1 MSIHKLFI
9 RLLIPYFDS
18 LTNCFCSGWKCRNN
32 LYIFDVIE
40 DFKEVKKLSEK
51 KTEEEKEEEVEEE
64 EKFEKYR
71 KAGQIAVKIR
81 KELGQ
86 LVKVGTPVIEICN
99 RVESLIKELGGSP
112 AFPCNVS
119 INNIAAHYTSP
130 PNDETVIEDNSIVK
144 VDFGVHIDGFIADT
158 AITFDLNS
166 GFEKLKEAAEEALR
180 IAIENIKPGVK
191 TNDIGKLIHEKIRE
205 YGYTPIRDLSGH
217 LLDEY
222 SLHGAKIIPN
232 ITLPHGEPIEVG
244 EVYAVETFAST
255 GSGTVHEKPYAYIY
269 RILPVRI
276 PVRFSSS
283 RKLLKLASE
292 RFKGLPFAE
301 RWLVKDIPA
310 IRLAIKELTTKGILY
325 EYRVLADERESMVA
339 QAEHTIIVTEDGCEI
354 TTMGKGEEL

>member
-1 MSIHKLFI
+1 MAEMEEKGEEE
-9 RLLIPYFDS
+9 R
-18 LTNCFCSGWKCRNN
+18 
-32 LYIFDVIE
+32 
-40 DFKEVKKLSEK
+40 EV
-51 KTEEEKEEEVEEE
+51 EEKE
-64 EKFEKYR
+64 KIEKYR
-71 KAGQIAVKIR
+71 KAGQIAARIR
-81 KELGQ
+81 KELDK

-99 RVESLIKELGGSP
+99 RVETLIKELGGNP

-130 PNDETVIEDNSIVK
+130 PNDKTVLENNSIVK
-144 VDFGVHIDGFIADT
+144 VDFGVHVNGFIADT

-180 IAIENIKPGVK
+180 VAIENIKAGVK
-191 TNDIGKLIHEKIRE
+191 TNEIGKLIHEKIKE
-205 YGYTPIRDLSGH
+205 YGYKPIRDLSGH

-232 ITLPHGEPIEVG
+232 ITLPHGETIEVG

-276 PVRFSSS
+276 PVRLLSS
-283 RKLLKLASE
+283 RKLLRIASE

-301 RWLVKDIPA
+301 RWLAKEIPA
-310 IRLAIKELTTKGILY
+310 IKLAIKELTNKGVLY
-325 EYRVLADERESMVA
+325 EYRVLADEKGSMVA
-339 QAEHTIIVTEDGCEI
+339 QAEHTIIVNEDGCEI
-354 TTMGKGEEL
+354 VTMLKGEEP

>member
-1 MSIHKLFI
+1 MAEMEEKGEEE
-9 RLLIPYFDS
+9 R
-18 LTNCFCSGWKCRNN
+18 
-32 LYIFDVIE
+32 
-40 DFKEVKKLSEK
+40 EV
-51 KTEEEKEEEVEEE
+51 EEKE
-64 EKFEKYR
+64 KIEKYR
-71 KAGQIAVKIR
+71 KAGQIAARIR
-81 KELGQ
+81 KELDK

-99 RVESLIKELGGSP
+99 RVETLIKELGGNP

-130 PNDETVIEDNSIVK
+130 PNDKTVLENNSIVK
-144 VDFGVHIDGFIADT
+144 VDFGVHVNGFIADT

-180 IAIENIKPGVK
+180 VAIENIKAGVK
-191 TNDIGKLIHEKIRE
+191 TNEIGKLIHEKIKE
-205 YGYTPIRDLSGH
+205 YGYKPIRDLSGH

-232 ITLPHGEPIEVG
+232 ITLPHGETIEVG

-276 PVRFSSS
+276 PVRLLSS
-283 RKLLKLASE
+283 RKLLRIASE

-301 RWLVKDIPA
+301 RWLAKEIPA
-310 IRLAIKELTTKGILY
+310 LKLAIKELTNKGVLY
-325 EYRVLADERESMVA
+325 EYRVLADEKGSMVA
-339 QAEHTIIVTEDGCEI
+339 QAEHTIIVNEDGCEI
-354 TTMGKGEEL
+354 VTMLKGEEP